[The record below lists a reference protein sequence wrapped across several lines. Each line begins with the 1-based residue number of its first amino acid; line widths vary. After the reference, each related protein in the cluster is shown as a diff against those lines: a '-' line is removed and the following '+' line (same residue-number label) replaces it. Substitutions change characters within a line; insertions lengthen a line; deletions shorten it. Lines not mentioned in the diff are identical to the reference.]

1 MTFFLA
7 LFLLFGIAAAT
18 WAVGLALYQYLLG
31 GPDLRDH
38 PNFLAQSAVP
48 LVVIAAWSFAPFPY
62 GYFLSLVLWWVM
74 VKLIFE
80 LPWPRAVV
88 LFLILA
94 VLSIVSRLIILGV
107 LEITK

>member
-18 WAVGLALYQYLLG
+18 WMVGLALDQYLMG

-38 PNFLAQSAVP
+38 PHFLAQSAVM
-48 LVVIAAWSFAPFPY
+48 LLIIAAWSFAPFPY
-62 GYFLSLVLWWVM
+62 GYLLSLAFWWFM
-74 VKLIFE
+74 ARWLFE